1 MVPTATRWLDGGM
14 VPNWWRV
21 AVVSGYVGLLVVAMV
36 TNQPWW
42 LRAALLVATV
52 MSAGAAG
59 RGQSLQRKSRLA
71 SSVATAPQ
79 ATSTSHSPIRA

>member
-1 MVPTATRWLDGGM
+1 MVPSATRWLDGGM

-42 LRAALLVATV
+42 LRAALLVTTV
-52 MSAGAAG
+52 TSAAAAG

-79 ATSTSHSPIRA
+79 TARTSQSPTRA

>member
-21 AVVSGYVGLLVVAMV
+21 AVVGGYFGLLVLAMV

-42 LRAALLVATV
+42 LRTALLVATV
-52 MSAGAAG
+52 TSAGATG
-59 RGQSLQRKSRLA
+59 RRQSLQRKYRLA
-71 SSVATAPQ
+71 STVATTPQ
-79 ATSTSHSPIRA
+79 TTSTSHSPIRA

>member
-1 MVPTATRWLDGGM
+1 MVAAAPRWLDGGM

-21 AVVSGYVGLLVVAMV
+21 AVVSGYFGLLVVAMV

-52 MSAGAAG
+52 MSAAAAG
-59 RGQSLQRKSRLA
+59 RGQSLQRKNRLA
-71 SSVATAPQ
+71 SSVATVPHT
-79 ATSTSHSPIRA
+79 TSTSHSPIRA

>member
-1 MVPTATRWLDGGM
+1 M

-21 AVVSGYVGLLVVAMV
+21 AVVGGYFGLLVVAMG

-52 MSAGAAG
+52 TSAAAAG

-71 SSVATAPQ
+71 SRVATAPQ
-79 ATSTSHSPIRA
+79 TARTSQSPTRA